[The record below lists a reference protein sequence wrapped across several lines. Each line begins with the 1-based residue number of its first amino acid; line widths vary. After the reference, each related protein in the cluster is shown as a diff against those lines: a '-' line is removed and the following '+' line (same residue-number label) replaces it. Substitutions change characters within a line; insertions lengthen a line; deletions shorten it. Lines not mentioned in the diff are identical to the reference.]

1 MNQPG
6 AMSRESVSRRRLA
19 RRFAWGIALL
29 VLTATVAA
37 AQASHDD
44 HRAHAASTSVPAD
57 QPVVG
62 SLSIPEVS
70 LLDQEGQEVRFY
82 SDLVKGKVV
91 AINFVFTTC
100 TTICPPMGANFA
112 SLQRLLRDRGG
123 REVHLISV
131 SVDPAVDTP
140 ARLKNWAS
148 KFGAE
153 PGWTLVTGPKPDVDG
168 LLKALKVFTPDKNDH
183 SPTVLVGDEARGV
196 WTRVWGLARP
206 AEMAKAIERV
216 MNEPSG
222 ASGPGKGDR
231 R

>member
-1 MNQPG
+1 
-6 AMSRESVSRRRLA
+6 
-19 RRFAWGIALL
+19 
-29 VLTATVAA
+29 
-37 AQASHDD
+37 
-44 HRAHAASTSVPAD
+44 
-57 QPVVG
+57 VG

-70 LLDQEGQEVRFY
+70 LLNQEGQDVRFY

-148 KFGAE
+148 RFGAG

-183 SPTVLVGDEARGV
+183 SPTVLVGDEVRGV